1 MPPDA
6 SLRLWYQKVVRLAF
20 ASLVTLSLVS
30 ATACSSR
37 TGDPPSDGGTPA
49 VGGKDQRIRELTDPS
64 LPGHAALPGT
74 TQAVSGAVV
83 IAVDTY
89 DETNDGKNAGG
100 ILLQDL
106 DASKERPYGGIGLFA
121 PSFNPG
127 NLKVSP
133 GDVLDLRG
141 QYQENNSI
149 PSKPP
154 ILFAPNAFLVQ
165 LSQPIATFRYE
176 TAVPAPVD
184 IDLADLSDYS
194 KSRRWLGMLVRVTNV
209 TAAGAPYGTG
219 RQSIDIGTRSVK
231 ADCNAPFPKVPQ
243 IVNDLMDL
251 APLGVK
257 DNTRISSI
265 VGVVGFF
272 CSMHLA
278 PRSIADIKI

>member
-6 SLRLWYQKVVRLAF
+6 SPRLWYQKAVRLAF
-20 ASLVTLSLVS
+20 ASLVALALVS
-30 ATACSSR
+30 ACSSQ
-37 TGDPPSDGGTPA
+37 TGDPPFDGGTPA
-49 VGGKDQRIRELTDPS
+49 VGGKDMRIRELTDPS
-64 LPGHAALPGT
+64 LPGHAAFANT

-83 IAVDTY
+83 IAVDTF
-89 DETNDGKNAGG
+89 DETKDGKNAGSV
-100 ILLQDL
+100 LLQDL
-106 DASKERPYGGIGLFA
+106 DASKERPFGGIGLFA

-154 ILFAPNAFLVQ
+154 IVFAPNAFLVQ
-165 LSQPIATFRYE
+165 LSFPIATFRYE
-176 TAVPAPVD
+176 TAVPEPVK

-194 KSRRWLGMLVRVTNV
+194 KSRRWLGMLVRVTGV
-209 TAAGAPYGTG
+209 VAAGAPYGTG
-219 RQSIDIGTRSVK
+219 RQSIDIGARSVK

-251 APLGVK
+251 GSLGVK
-257 DNTRISSI
+257 NGTKISSI

-272 CSMHLA
+272 CSMKIA
-278 PRSIADIKI
+278 PRSPADIKL